1 MASGKGDPTD
11 EILDEEDEKA
21 NGVEGTSPDLPK
33 PLVTG
38 KQGNKSSIMP
48 TKIKTT
54 NLTL

>member
-1 MASGKGDPTD
+1 MKFNYTVFPPYCDN
-11 EILDEEDEKA
+11 EKE